1 MTTVSHD
8 PEGLYEV
15 LAALDRPCYIV
26 SSEGRPGA
34 THHPPAPGSGTTLLA
49 AVGPLAPQRLGS
61 ADFRRHHGLRYAYMA
76 GAMAG
81 GIASV
86 ELVTAL
92 ARAGHL
98 ASFGSAG
105 LPEDRI
111 DQALG
116 RLTAEL
122 AATDTPFACNLIHN
136 PLARAMEKACVDA
149 CLRHGVHCLE
159 ASAFVQLTPDLV
171 RYRVAGLRR
180 DPATGVRSEHRLIA
194 KVSHPHTAELFLRPA
209 PHEIVAD
216 LKARGLVPAEQAELA
231 RTVPMADDITA
242 EADSGGHTDR
252 RPLAILLPALIRLR
266 DLIAREHPHP
276 HGTPVRIGAAGGI
289 GTPHAMAAAFALG
302 ADYVVTGSV
311 NQATTEAGTSPGVKR
326 LLAQAGLADCTM
338 APAADMFEQGVQ
350 VQVLARGTLFPG
362 NAARLYRLYR
372 EHTSLDDLPADECRL
387 LQERILRRPLEQ
399 VVDECTAYLKAHQP
413 DQLPRAERD
422 PKYRM
427 ALVFRWYLAM
437 ASRWA
442 TSGQTERSGDWQ
454 VWCGPAMGAFNA
466 WTAGSALAAPEQRH
480 AATIA
485 EHLLR
490 GAAFHSRVSQLRL
503 SGVRLPASC
512 AEYRLPSPS
521 PRTPASAGKVA
532 ARATRHLSPSPSS
545 RLPSDRLRRKPRS

>member
-1 MTTVSHD
+1 MTAVRHD

-15 LAALDRPCYIV
+15 LSALDRPCYIV
-26 SSEGRPGA
+26 SSGGRPGA

-49 AVGPLAPQRLGS
+49 AVGPLSPQGIGS
-61 ADFRRHHGLRYAYMA
+61 AEFRRRHGVRYAYMA

-86 ELVTAL
+86 ELVAAL
-92 ARAGHL
+92 ARTGHL

-116 RLTAEL
+116 HL
-122 AATDTPFACNLIHN
+122 AGEFGATGRPFACNLLHN
-136 PLARAMEKACVDA
+136 PLAPAMEKACVDA
-149 CLRHGVHCLE
+149 CLRHGVRCLE

-171 RYRVAGLRR
+171 RYRVVGLRR
-180 DPATGVRSEHRLIA
+180 DPATGVQAEHRLIA
-194 KVSHPHTAELFLRPA
+194 KVSHPHIAELFLRPA

-216 LKARGLVPAEQAELA
+216 LTARGLVSAEQAELA
-231 RTVPMADDITA
+231 RSVPMADDITA

-252 RPLAILLPALIRLR
+252 RPLAILLPALIQLR
-266 DLIAREHPHP
+266 DRIAHERPHP

-289 GTPHAMAAAFALG
+289 GTPHAVAAAFALG

-372 EHTSLDDLPADECRL
+372 DYASLDDLPPDERRT
-387 LQERILRRPLEQ
+387 LQERILRSPLEQ
-399 VVDECTAYLKAHQP
+399 VMDECTAYLKAHQP

-442 TSGQTERSGDWQ
+442 TSGQTDRSGDWQ

-466 WTAGSALAAPEQRH
+466 WTAGSVLAAPERRQV
-480 AATIA
+480 ATIA

-503 SGVRLPASC
+503 AGVRLPASC

-521 PRTPASAGKVA
+521 PADPGVGGEGGRP
-532 ARATRHLSPSPSS
+532 RHKAPEPIPVIPTAL
-545 RLPSDRLRRKPRS
+545 

>member
-1 MTTVSHD
+1 MTTVRHD

-15 LAALDRPCYIV
+15 LSALDLPCYIV
-26 SSEGRPGA
+26 RSGGRTGA
-34 THHPPAPGSGTTLLA
+34 TNRLPAPGSDTTLLA
-49 AVGPLAPQRLGS
+49 AVGPLLPQRLGS
-61 ADFRRHHGLRYAYMA
+61 ADFRRHHGVRYAYMA
-76 GAMAG
+76 GAMAD

-92 ARAGHL
+92 ARAGYL

-105 LPEDRI
+105 LPEGRI

-116 RLTAEL
+116 RLAGEL
-122 AATDTPFACNLIHN
+122 ATTGTPFACNLIHS
-136 PLARAMEKACVDA
+136 PLAPAMERACVDL
-149 CLRHGVHCLE
+149 CLRHRVPCLE

-180 DPATGVRSEHRLIA
+180 DPATRVRVGHRLIA

-209 PHEIVAD
+209 PHEIVAE
-216 LKARGLVPAEQAELA
+216 LKARGLVSAEQAELA

-252 RPLAILLPALIRLR
+252 RPLAILLPALIQLR
-266 DLIAREHPHP
+266 DRIAHEHPHP
-276 HGTPVRIGAAGGI
+276 HGTPVRIGSAGGI

-302 ADYVVTGSV
+302 ADYVVTGSI
-311 NQATTEAGTSPGVKR
+311 NQSTTEAGTSPGVKR
-326 LLAQAGLADCTM
+326 LLAQADLADCTM

-372 EHTSLDDLPADECRL
+372 DNPSLDDLPADESRT
-387 LQERILRRPLEQ
+387 LQERILRRPLEH
-399 VVDECTAYLKAHQP
+399 VMDECTVYLKTHHP

-442 TSGQTERSGDWQ
+442 TSGHAERSRDWQ
-454 VWCGPAMGAFNA
+454 IWCGPAMGAFNA
-466 WTAGSALAAPEQRH
+466 WTAGSVLAAPERRQ
-480 AATIA
+480 AATVA

-512 AEYRLPSPS
+512 AAYRLPSPE
-521 PRTPASAGKVA
+521 PR
-532 ARATRHLSPSPSS
+532 
-545 RLPSDRLRRKPRS
+545 